1 MVGQLGKEVNG
12 MANINKKEWAAFI
25 VGAWVILGVTFAG
38 VTFVYKLIEIMET
51 VPLGEVA
58 GFAVIQ
64 VITYLL
70 VAIGFF
76 FLFIWSF
83 LKGDF
88 KDIEKVKYRVLEM
101 EEKAQE
107 MERSI

>member
-1 MVGQLGKEVNG
+1 MAGQLGKEVNG

-25 VGAWVILGVTFAG
+25 VGAWVILGVTFAA

-51 VPLGEVA
+51 IPMGEVA
-58 GFAVIQ
+58 GFAVMQ

-76 FLFIWSF
+76 SLFIWSF

-88 KDIEKVKYRVLEM
+88 KDIEKVKYKVLEM

-107 MERSI
+107 MERPI